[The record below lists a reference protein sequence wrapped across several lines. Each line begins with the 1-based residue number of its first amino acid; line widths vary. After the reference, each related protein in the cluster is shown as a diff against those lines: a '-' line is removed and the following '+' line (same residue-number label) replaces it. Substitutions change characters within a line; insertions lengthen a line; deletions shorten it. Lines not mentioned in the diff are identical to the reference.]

1 MRKIKWSEYKVKR
14 SSFIKTRAKLGFK
27 RGSSSR
33 IRDEAGRKLLLKLDQ
48 ARLESWKKKGK
59 LKIIGPRKIKF
70 KV

>member
-1 MRKIKWSEYKVKR
+1 
-14 SSFIKTRAKLGFK
+14 
-27 RGSSSR
+27 
-33 IRDEAGRKLLLKLDQ
+33 AGRKLLLKLDQ